1 MNEVRHVL
9 TVLKT
14 PVKSSTLN
22 SGVTS
27 VATATWYDVP
37 TPIIVH
43 CREFG
48 EEAGRDLIKSDKTMR
63 NPKNHNPSANDLGIN
78 SLVGENTTKAKSL
91 ERETKVWSSGDVGCS
106 SAESDKRLEVSS
118 FIDSVDKAPPP
129 SPPLDWDHV
138 ENTVA
143 NRLNQ
148 VSVSVRPQRGLEES
162 SNSEFRVSNQKTERN
177 GKRCSITMELNATTT
192 VMKDADGMP
201 TISFSFLRADEN
213 FHNND
218 NDNDDEIVIL
228 EVDTS
233 DRADF
238 ESGSQQLY
246 DLPKSAILDGS
257 RASLEQ
263 SSCAKEINSNE
274 LSLVVNRQD
283 LYDVSLN
290 MNDSREAEL
299 AGHLSMCKLE
309 ERESSRKI
317 ANMIV
322 SPEKMNRQ
330 RDRMKRSTRS
340 LKSDR
345 RSCYGA
351 SDSDGYDAG
360 IASMSGSYSD
370 PECPNSPEEAALSES
385 GGSDRSKRLRLQ
397 KRRLGKA
404 WGRMRSW
411 LREEKTRIGQVVNRH
426 AKLQAVGALT
436 PEVRSNRASLA
447 RTSKSKQRGFY
458 DLTRARAQESGSIT
472 RVEEFGLSSVSEEAN
487 VSDDMDKSVS
497 ASPDSEKTSE
507 NGACRLRG
515 NLRKKTPSSDDI
527 LETSRTRLQL
537 SGSFSM
543 DKLCSHL
550 SENHE
555 TKVTTVTA
563 TITTTTTVTTSPTPI
578 AGTSG
583 DSETSR
589 DHGGKSGL
597 IKRRM
602 LGSIRGL
609 MASTHLLQTYESD
622 EGGQGGFED
631 VRRYVKQG
639 GDFCKELASILH
651 ERAELEATYAKG
663 LSKLSSKLT
672 KACAKDQGGNSNGGV
687 NEAWRCVGE
696 EIEAAAEAHR
706 LWGIALSEQLAKPLR
721 VGVAETQGRSRK
733 SIENSVDKAS
743 KSLQEWRG
751 IAAKSKKQSFTCAR
765 ENERLQDLARLQTIS
780 QSQQSNNRSSSSHHM
795 TEKEASK
802 LESRRR
808 KAEDSSRRA
817 DTEFYTVSVRAE
829 RARLEYESAMRKGA
843 KQMEL
848 LEEERLSA
856 LKDLANVYLTHLQA
870 LAPRLQQNTDRLLTP
885 VRSCN
890 VSQDLEILKNL
901 VRRMDGHDVTNP
913 EQLLPDFYAEHVT
926 LAMNRERRKQAL
938 VRVLH
943 LIRQDLE
950 RERRGREGLETLH
963 RAFVKTPA
971 FAADESTQNVTDKLH
986 HMRSMLLYLEA
997 ARYKVGGTLAEV
1009 EGSKRTK
1016 HPLSEH
1022 ILVSRDKQG
1031 LQQSVLKI
1039 KIVHFLSLQIPSW
1052 AKNESFE
1059 IQDSD
1064 DELEMRL
1071 TKDQDAET
1079 RDWADRT
1086 AGDGN
1091 SENPPDEDD
1100 FSDFDEFSSHSED
1113 NNNQIDGTEV
1123 VTAKTERAE
1132 QCRAIYQYSA
1142 NLNDELSL
1150 SPGDLITV
1158 HQKQPDGWWIGE
1170 CRGRTG
1176 IFPATYVQ
1184 VIH

>member
-1 MNEVRHVL
+1 MNEMRHVL
-9 TVLKT
+9 TGLKT
-14 PVKSSTLN
+14 PAKSSTLS
-22 SGVTS
+22 SGIAS
-27 VATATWYDVP
+27 AATATWYDVP
-37 TPIIVH
+37 MPIIVH
-43 CREFG
+43 CHEFH
-48 EEAGRDLIKSDKTMR
+48 EEAERQDKSDKNDETRKNRKRPSEDEMGMR
-63 NPKNHNPSANDLGIN
+63 
-78 SLVGENTTKAKSL
+78 LVKENTTAKFL
-91 ERETKVWSSGDVGCS
+91 GRESPTRVWSSKDATSSRPGGLSLSLDSVGEVSRSETSRAETVAVAVAVASRS
-106 SAESDKRLEVSS
+106 SRVCVSDNLQVNPAESRVNNRTRDEKRHS
-118 FIDSVDKAPPP
+118 
-129 SPPLDWDHV
+129 
-138 ENTVA
+138 T
-143 NRLNQ
+143 
-148 VSVSVRPQRGLEES
+148 
-162 SNSEFRVSNQKTERN
+162 
-177 GKRCSITMELNATTT
+177 TMELNATTT
-192 VMKDADGMP
+192 LKTDADGVP
-201 TISFSFLRADEN
+201 TISFSFLRAGEN
-213 FHNND
+213 FHEND
-218 NDNDDEIVIL
+218 DENGDEIVIL

-233 DRADF
+233 DQADL
-238 ESGSQQLY
+238 SGNQLY
-246 DLPKSAILDGS
+246 DFPKSAILESS
-257 RASLEQ
+257 RASLKRPGRDKDQ
-263 SSCAKEINSNE
+263 IIS
-274 LSLVVNRQD
+274 
-283 LYDVSLN
+283 
-290 MNDSREAEL
+290 
-299 AGHLSMCKLE
+299 G
-309 ERESSRKI
+309 ES
-317 ANMIV
+317 
-322 SPEKMNRQ
+322 
-330 RDRMKRSTRS
+330 
-340 LKSDR
+340 
-345 RSCYGA
+345 
-351 SDSDGYDAG
+351 
-360 IASMSGSYSD
+360 
-370 PECPNSPEEAALSES
+370 
-385 GGSDRSKRLRLQ
+385 
-397 KRRLGKA
+397 
-404 WGRMRSW
+404 
-411 LREEKTRIGQVVNRH
+411 
-426 AKLQAVGALT
+426 
-436 PEVRSNRASLA
+436 SNRATPVE
-447 RTSKSKQRGFY
+447 TSKSKQRGFY
-458 DLTRARAQESGSIT
+458 DLTRAHTQESGSIT
-472 RVEEFGLSSVSEEAN
+472 RVEEFGLSSVSEEVN
-487 VSDDMDKSVS
+487 VSDDIERPTS
-497 ASPDSEKTSE
+497 ASPDSGNTSA
-507 NGACRLRG
+507 NDARRLRG
-515 NLRKKTPSSDDI
+515 NLRRKTASSDDI
-527 LETSRTRLQL
+527 LENNRTRLQL
-537 SGSFSM
+537 PGSFSM
-543 DKLCSHL
+543 DKLCSRVT
-550 SENHE
+550 ENDE
-555 TKVTTVTA
+555 MKVTTATA
-563 TITTTTTVTTSPTPI
+563 TAPTPVVTMAM

-583 DSETSR
+583 DAEASR
-589 DHGGKSGL
+589 DYGGKSGL

-672 KACAKDQGGNSNGGV
+672 KACAKDQVYQAYEASMRFIFSLFERIANKYPSMRERGARLGKIGGGNSNGGV

-696 EIEAAAEAHR
+696 EMEAAAEAHR

-751 IAAKSKKQSFTCAR
+751 VTAKSKKQSFACAR
-765 ENERLQDLARLQTIS
+765 ENERLQDLARLQTIG
-780 QSQQSNNRSSSSHHM
+780 QSQQSNNRSSSHQM

-802 LESRRR
+802 LEARRR

-829 RARLEYESAMRKGA
+829 RARLEYESTMRKGA

-870 LAPRLQQNTDRLLTP
+870 LAPRLQQSVDRLLTP

-901 VRRMDGHDVTNP
+901 VRRMDNHDVTNA

-1009 EGSKRTK
+1009 EGSKRSK

-1039 KIVHFLSLQIPSW
+1039 PSW
-1052 AKNESFE
+1052 TKNESFE

-1064 DELEMRL
+1064 DELEMHL
-1071 TKDQDAET
+1071 TKDQNAET

-1123 VTAKTERAE
+1123 ATAKTERTE

>member
-1 MNEVRHVL
+1 MNEMRHVL
-9 TVLKT
+9 TALRS
-14 PVKSSTLN
+14 PVKSSTL
-22 SGVTS
+22 STS
-27 VATATWYDVP
+27 TVGIATATWYDVP
-37 TPIIVH
+37 APIIVH
-43 CREFG
+43 CREFH
-48 EEAGRDLIKSDKTMR
+48 EEAARHDVAEDEESKKFCEKETKIGSIDENTKAGSFEKEIHTK
-63 NPKNHNPSANDLGIN
+63 DLGSSEKNANIE
-78 SLVGENTTKAKSL
+78 SSKKDTTIA
-91 ERETKVWSSGDVGCS
+91 RP
-106 SAESDKRLEVSS
+106 SS
-118 FIDSVDKAPPP
+118 FNEALYQNK
-129 SPPLDWDHV
+129 
-138 ENTVA
+138 ETVLNDR
-143 NRLNQ
+143 NR
-148 VSVSVRPQRGLEES
+148 
-162 SNSEFRVSNQKTERN
+162 
-177 GKRCSITMELNATTT
+177 KRHSTTVELNATTMVKT
-192 VMKDADGMP
+192 DVDGVP
-201 TISFSFLRADEN
+201 TISFSFLRVDEK
-213 FHNND
+213 FHND
-218 NDNDDEIVIL
+218 GDEIVIL

-233 DRADF
+233 DRA
-238 ESGSQQLY
+238 ENSPENQLY
-246 DLPKSAILDGS
+246 DLPKSAVQS
-257 RASLEQ
+257 RVSLKQ
-263 SSCAKEINSNE
+263 SDDKQTSVESSPN
-274 LSLVVNRQD
+274 LQV
-283 LYDVSLN
+283 LYDVPKPAKDASLN
-290 MNDSREAEL
+290 RSQEVEAAMTRSNVSFE
-299 AGHLSMCKLE
+299 K
-309 ERESSRKI
+309 RKQ
-317 ANMIV
+317 
-322 SPEKMNRQ
+322 PRDQ
-330 RDRMKRSTRS
+330 RKRSTRS
-340 LKSDR
+340 LKSGR
-345 RSCYGA
+345 RSYGA

-370 PECPNSPEEAALSES
+370 PECPNEEGSVS
-385 GGSDRSKRLRLQ
+385 GGSDRSRRIKLQ

-411 LREEKTRIGQVVNRH
+411 LREERTRIGEVVNRH
-426 AKLQAVGALT
+426 ARLQAVGALS
-436 PEVRSNRASLA
+436 PEVRGDATLPQ
-447 RTSKSKQRGFY
+447 TSKSKQRGFY
-458 DLTRARAQESGSIT
+458 DLTRARTQESGSIT
-472 RVEEFGLSSVSEEAN
+472 RVEEFGLSSVSEEVN
-487 VSDDMDKSVS
+487 VSDDAERPTS
-497 ASPDSEKTSE
+497 ASPDSGKANSSRTLHSNLKRKTV
-507 NGACRLRG
+507 
-515 NLRKKTPSSDDI
+515 SSDDI
-527 LETSRTRLQL
+527 LENSRTKLQ
-537 SGSFSM
+537 SPVSFSM
-543 DKLCSHL
+543 DKLCSDV
-550 SENHE
+550 ENDE
-555 TKVTTVTA
+555 TR
-563 TITTTTTVTTSPTPI
+563 TSPTTTAPEV
-578 AGTSG
+578 GC
-583 DSETSR
+583 ETSR
-589 DHGGKSGL
+589 DHGGKGGL

-609 MASTHLLQTYESD
+609 MASTHLLQTYEIE

-631 VRRYVKQG
+631 VRRYIKQG

-672 KACAKDQGGNSNGGV
+672 KACAKDQGNSNGGV

-696 EIEAAAEAHR
+696 EMEAAAEAHR

-733 SIENSVDKAS
+733 TVENSVDKAS

-751 IAAKSKKQSFTCAR
+751 IAAKSKKQSFASAR

-780 QSQQSNNRSSSSHHM
+780 QSQQSNNKLSTHHM
-795 TEKEASK
+795 TEKEANK
-802 LESRRR
+802 LETRRR

-829 RARLEYESAMRKGA
+829 RARLEYENTVRKGA

-856 LKDLANVYLTHLQA
+856 LKDFANVYLTHLQA
-870 LAPRLQQNTDRLLTP
+870 LAPRLQQSADRLLTP

-901 VRRMDGHDVTNP
+901 VRRMDSNDATNA

-963 RAFVKTPA
+963 RAFIKTPA
-971 FAADESTQNVTDKLH
+971 FAADESAQNVTDKLH

-997 ARYKVGGTLAEV
+997 ARYKVGRTLAEV
-1009 EGSKRTK
+1009 EGSKRSK
-1016 HPLSEH
+1016 HPLSDH

-1039 KIVHFLSLQIPSW
+1039 PSW

-1059 IQDSD
+1059 IQDDD
-1064 DELEMRL
+1064 DELEIHL
-1071 TKDQDAET
+1071 AKDQDAET
-1079 RDWADRT
+1079 RDWVDRT

-1113 NNNQIDGTEV
+1113 NNNQEAVDGAEV
-1123 VTAKTERAE
+1123 VTTPKTERAE

-1158 HQKQPDGWWIGE
+1158 HQKQADGWWIGE
-1170 CRGRTG
+1170 CGGRTG

>member
-1 MNEVRHVL
+1 MNEMRHVL
-9 TVLKT
+9 TGLKT
-14 PVKSSTLN
+14 PAKSSTLS
-22 SGVTS
+22 SGIAS
-27 VATATWYDVP
+27 AATATWYDVP
-37 TPIIVH
+37 MPIIVH
-43 CREFG
+43 CHEFH
-48 EEAGRDLIKSDKTMR
+48 EEAERQDKNDEARKKRKRPSEDEMAMR
-63 NPKNHNPSANDLGIN
+63 
-78 SLVGENTTKAKSL
+78 LVKENTTAKFL
-91 ERETKVWSSGDVGCS
+91 GRESPTRVWSSKDATSSRPGGLSLSPDSVGEVSRSETSRAETVAVAVAVASRS
-106 SAESDKRLEVSS
+106 SRVCVSDNLQVNPAESRVNNRTRDEKRHS
-118 FIDSVDKAPPP
+118 
-129 SPPLDWDHV
+129 
-138 ENTVA
+138 T
-143 NRLNQ
+143 
-148 VSVSVRPQRGLEES
+148 
-162 SNSEFRVSNQKTERN
+162 
-177 GKRCSITMELNATTT
+177 TMELNATTT
-192 VMKDADGMP
+192 LKTDADGVP
-201 TISFSFLRADEN
+201 TISFSFLRAGEN
-213 FHNND
+213 FHEND
-218 NDNDDEIVIL
+218 DENGDEIVIL

-233 DRADF
+233 DQADL
-238 ESGSQQLY
+238 SGNQLY
-246 DLPKSAILDGS
+246 DFPKSAILESS
-257 RASLEQ
+257 RASLERPGRDKDQ
-263 SSCAKEINSNE
+263 IISGESSLPAA
-274 LSLVVNRQD
+274 RQD
-283 LYDVSLN
+283 PYDRDMPKLTCKDVSWN
-290 MNDSREAEL
+290 ESREEEVPTI
-299 AGHLSMCKLE
+299 SNTDLE
-309 ERESSRKI
+309 NDQENYQV
-317 ANMIV
+317 ANAIV
-322 SPEKMNRQ
+322 SPEKKNQQ

-340 LKSDR
+340 LKSGR
-345 RSCYGA
+345 RSYGA

-370 PECPNSPEEAALSES
+370 PECPHGAGGEEAALSES
-385 GGSDRSKRLRLQ
+385 GGSDRGKRLRLQ

-426 AKLQAVGALT
+426 AKLQAVGALN
-436 PEVRSNRASLA
+436 PEVRSNRATPVQ
-447 RTSKSKQRGFY
+447 TSKSKQRGFY
-458 DLTRARAQESGSIT
+458 DLTRAHTQESGSIT
-472 RVEEFGLSSVSEEAN
+472 RVEEFGLSSVSEEVN
-487 VSDDMDKSVS
+487 VSDDIERPTS
-497 ASPDSEKTSE
+497 ASPDSGNTSA
-507 NGACRLRG
+507 NDARRLRG
-515 NLRKKTPSSDDI
+515 NLRRKTASSDDI
-527 LETSRTRLQL
+527 LENNRTRLQL
-537 SGSFSM
+537 PGSFSM
-543 DKLCSHL
+543 DKLCSRVT
-550 SENHE
+550 ENDE
-555 TKVTTVTA
+555 MKVTTATA
-563 TITTTTTVTTSPTPI
+563 TAPTPVVTMAM

-583 DSETSR
+583 DAEASR
-589 DHGGKSGL
+589 DYGGKSGL

-696 EIEAAAEAHR
+696 EMEAAAEAHR

-751 IAAKSKKQSFTCAR
+751 VTAKSKKQSFACAR
-765 ENERLQDLARLQTIS
+765 ENERLQDLARLQTIG
-780 QSQQSNNRSSSSHHM
+780 QSQQSNNRSSSHQM

-802 LESRRR
+802 LEARRR

-829 RARLEYESAMRKGA
+829 RARLEYESTMRKGA

-870 LAPRLQQNTDRLLTP
+870 LAPRLQQSVDRLLTP

-901 VRRMDGHDVTNP
+901 VRRMDNHDVTNA

-1009 EGSKRTK
+1009 EGSKRSK

-1039 KIVHFLSLQIPSW
+1039 PSW
-1052 AKNESFE
+1052 TKNESFE

-1064 DELEMRL
+1064 VELEMHL
-1071 TKDQDAET
+1071 TKDQNAET

-1123 VTAKTERAE
+1123 ATAKTERTE